1 VRGHYQIRLVF
12 FILICSMAAFAG
24 TAFKATT
31 TLTAETSNNT
41 SAADTFAAQSNGNAG
56 AGNVSKLPLRN
67 LLYSGSSARMYT
79 NFLPW
84 FGFGDHMVVGYT
96 SNTSA
101 QVHKQVVDMIS
112 RGLDG
117 AIIDWFGQGTFN
129 THFVYYDQSSQ
140 ILMHEAELYPGFNFA
155 IMDDA
160 GSLKACAALAG
171 CDLTQTLINDLTY
184 AYNTYENSPAYLR
197 YNNQPVVFFFGHEA
211 YTLDWTRVRASVP
224 GNPLFI
230 FRNPGGFSYAQSNG
244 GFSWV
249 APETVSA
256 TNSMALGYLDYY
268 DKTAISLIP
277 AYSLESSYKG
287 FNDTLAAWTANRVI
301 GQQCG
306 ATWLQTM
313 AENGKYYSSLRQ
325 MIGVQIVTWNDYEE
339 GTEIESGIDNCV
351 SISASVT
358 GTVASWSITGQL
370 NTIDHYR
377 VFISQDG
384 ENLMWLADAPAG
396 ATSMDLAQFTLN
408 SGSYTVFVQAVG
420 RPSITNKMSAGVP
433 VTLSNLPP
441 VAALSITPAS
451 GIAPVTVVAS
461 AAGSSDPDGTI
472 AGTVIN
478 FGDGSAGISASSA
491 SHVYSAAGT
500 YIVTATVTDN
510 LGATSTTSATV
521 VVTAPNQPPIAAL
534 SLSSTVAYGPATI
547 TASTAASSDPDGA
560 IAGASINFGDGSS
573 AAGPTA
579 SHTYSTAGVYTV
591 TATVTDNAGASSSAS
606 STITVKSPEV
616 IVSSPSDG
624 ITTTLPVQVVA
635 GGCSGYMITAMQIYV
650 DGALSYSV
658 NASTL
663 NTTVLLAGGAHT
675 LIIKGW
681 DSSGH
686 SFMQSLTVN
695 MVANKPPLAVVST
708 SAASLLVGGSITAST
723 SGSSDPDGT
732 ITGISIDFGDGTIAN
747 AASASH
753 QYKTAGIYSVK
764 ATVTDNL
771 GASTTASTSVTVR
784 PQFVTISSPTAG
796 FVSSTVEI
804 KGVSRSGYPIA
815 ATQVYIDGSLRYKTS
830 SASVDTF
837 QSISSGS
844 HVIVVQG
851 WDTSGATFKSQ
862 VTVTR

>member
-1 VRGHYQIRLVF
+1 
-12 FILICSMAAFAG
+12 MAAFAG

-41 SAADTFAAQSNGNAG
+41 SAADTFTAQTNGNAG
-56 AGNVSKLPLRN
+56 AGNISKLPLRN
-67 LLYSGSSARMYT
+67 LLYSSANAKIYT

-101 QVHKQVVDMIS
+101 QVQRQVADMIS

-129 THFVYYDQSSQ
+129 THYVYYDQSSQ
-140 ILMHEAELYPGFNFA
+140 MLMHEAELHSGFNFA

-160 GSLKACAALAG
+160 GSLKACAARVG

-211 YTLDWTRVRASVP
+211 YTLDWSRVRASVP
-224 GNPLFI
+224 GNPMFI
-230 FRNPGGFSYAQSNG
+230 FRNPSGFSYAQSNG

-249 APETVSA
+249 APETVSS
-256 TNSMALGYLDYY
+256 TDPMALGYLDYY
-268 DKTAISLIP
+268 DKTAVSLIP

-306 ATWLQTM
+306 QTWLQTM

-351 SISASVT
+351 SISTSVT
-358 GTVASWSITGQL
+358 GTVAAWNITGQL
-370 NTIDHYR
+370 NTVDHYR

-384 ENLMWLADAPAG
+384 ENLMWLADVPASS
-396 ATSMDLAQFTLN
+396 TSVDLAQFTLN
-408 SGSYTVFVQAVG
+408 AGSYTVFVQAIG
-420 RPSITNKMSAGVP
+420 KPSMANKMSAGVP
-433 VTLSNLPP
+433 VTIANLPP
-441 VAALSITPAS
+441 IAALNVTPAS
-451 GIAPVTVVAS
+451 GIAPVTVAAS
-461 AAGSSDPDGTI
+461 TAGSSDPDGTI
-472 AGTVIN
+472 AGTTIN
-478 FGDGSAGISASSA
+478 FGDGSAAVTGVSA
-491 SHVYSAAGT
+491 SHIYSTAGT
-500 YIVTATVTDN
+500 YIVSAIVTDN
-510 LGATSTTSATV
+510 LGASSTAMATV
-521 VVTAPNQPPIAAL
+521 VVSAPNKPPIAAL
-534 SLSSTVAYGPATI
+534 SLSSAVAYGPATI
-547 TASTAASSDPDGA
+547 TASTAASSDPDGT

-579 SHTYSTAGVYTV
+579 SHTYSAAGVYTV
-591 TATVTDNAGASSSAS
+591 TATVTDNAGTSSSTS
-606 STITVKSPEV
+606 STVTVKAPEV
-616 IVSSPSDG
+616 IVSSPSNG
-624 ITTTLPVQVVA
+624 LTTTSPVHVVA
-635 GGCSGYMITAMQIYV
+635 SGFSGYIVTAMQIYV
-650 DGALSYSV
+650 DGALTYSIT
-658 NASTL
+658 ASTL
-663 NTTVLLAGGAHT
+663 DTNIAMLAGTHT

-681 DSSGH
+681 DSSGRN
-686 SFMQSLTVN
+686 FMQSLAVN
-695 MVANKPPLAVVST
+695 IPANKPPLAVVSI

-723 SGSSDPDGT
+723 AGSSDPDGT
-732 ITGISIDFGDGTIAN
+732 IAAISIDFGDGTAVN

-753 QYKTAGIYSVK
+753 QYRTAGTYTVK

-771 GASTTASTSVTVR
+771 GASSTASTSVTVQ
-784 PQFVTISSPTAG
+784 PQSITISSPTTG
-796 FVSSTVEI
+796 SVSSTVEI
-804 KGVSRSGYPIA
+804 KGTSHSGYPIT

-837 QSISSGS
+837 QSISTGT

-851 WDTSGATFKSQ
+851 WDTSGATFKAQ